1 MFDNTDFYLDIY
13 QEKNESELK
22 EFNDEYDDEFWEYDE
37 EDAVL
42 DGWE

>member
-1 MFDNTDFYLDIY
+1 MFDNTDFYWDDIY
-13 QEKNESELK
+13 QEKNEPELK
-22 EFNDEYDDEFWEYDE
+22 EFNDEYDDEFWE